1 MKIQKIP
8 LGPVM
13 TDLRGLQLEVD
24 EHDMLMHP
32 HVGGVILFTRN
43 YESLE
48 QITTLCKSIHDLR
61 EPHLLIAVDHEGG
74 RVQRFRDG
82 FSRLPSCASLAKCQT
97 THDAESLCQKAG
109 WLMAAELLA
118 IGVDISFDDIRL
130 KHDAVIIA
138 TGVYKSRPNIEACT
152 CLYGW
157 HETSRNVGC
166 RQTFSW
172 AWISL

>member
-1 MKIQKIP
+1 
-8 LGPVM
+8 M

-74 RVQRFRDG
+74 RVQRF
-82 FSRLPSCASLAKCQT
+82 
-97 THDAESLCQKAG
+97 
-109 WLMAAELLA
+109 LLLHRR
-118 IGVDISFDDIRL
+118 S
-130 KHDAVIIA
+130 
-138 TGVYKSRPNIEACT
+138 KSAYR
-152 CLYGW
+152 
-157 HETSRNVGC
+157 RNVC
-166 RQTFSW
+166 LCWSLSPPIFSHHPSKTLHTNCHDW
-172 AWISL
+172 LNT